1 MRYSLGVIV
10 TSMAATADIAA
21 SQAVPSQAARST
33 EVQERAQGD
42 RELANGQAPQPRA
55 AASRAAMKVTI
66 TDGALT
72 LTADRQSLHTVLGL
86 ISSRTRIP
94 IVVSDSLTDARVS
107 IALRAVPLEDGL
119 RRLLSAYDAFYLFS
133 ANDGNAPASIQTI
146 WVFARGEGHDLKPVP
161 PTVWGDTKDL
171 EARLDDSDPG
181 VRSQAIEALIERLG
195 ERGLP
200 TVQRGL
206 LDPDE
211 GVRLATLSAA
221 GNAGIE
227 VPASDLH
234 AVVLTDELHRG
245 RLRSRNWRPGRRP
258 RPSRAPSA
266 TTSIRR
272 SAIAP
277 GKSSASKRLGG
288 RNSSPDDARARERR
302 ADSVRTPVTPTGNTC
317 DWSEA

>member
-1 MRYSLGVIV
+1 MALASSMPNRLAVIAI
-10 TSMAATADIAA
+10 SMATAADVAA
-21 SQAVPSQAARST
+21 AQAVPSQAARSA
-33 EVQERAQGD
+33 EVQEQAQAD
-42 RELANGQAPQPRA
+42 RESANGQAPRPRA
-55 AASRAAMKVTI
+55 AASRPATKVTI

-133 ANDGNAPASIQTI
+133 APDGNAPASIQTI
-146 WVFARGEGHDLKPVP
+146 WVFARGEGHDLEPVP

-181 VRSQAIEALIERLG
+181 VRSEAIEALIERLG

-221 GNAGIE
+221 GNAGIQ

-234 AVVLTDELHRG
+234 TVVLTDQSPSVRAAALEELAG
-245 RLRSRNWRPGRRP
+245 RPEAEGIARTLR
-258 RPSRAPSA
+258 
-266 TTSIRR
+266 
-272 SAIAP
+272 
-277 GKSSASKRLGG
+277 
-288 RNSSPDDARARERR
+288 DDADPEIRNRARQILGEHE
-302 ADSVRTPVTPTGNTC
+302 SGGPKQQPQ
-317 DWSEA
+317 

>member
-1 MRYSLGVIV
+1 MLNSLAVIAI
-10 TSMAATADIAA
+10 SMATAADIAA
-21 SQAVPSQAARST
+21 AQAHPCQAAPT
-33 EVQERAQGD
+33 AEVQEQAQAD
-42 RELANGQAPQPRA
+42 RESAKGQAPQPRA
-55 AASRAAMKVTI
+55 AASRPAPKVTI
-66 TDGALT
+66 TDGVLT
-72 LTADRQSLHTVLGL
+72 LTADRQSLLTVLGL

-146 WVFARGEGHDLKPVP
+146 WVFARGEGHDLEPVP

-181 VRSQAIEALIERLG
+181 VRSETIETLIERLG

-200 TVQRGL
+200 IVQRGL
-206 LDPDE
+206 VDPDE

-227 VPASDLH
+227 IPTSDLH
-234 AVVLTDELHRG
+234 TVVLTDQSPSVRAAALEELAG
-245 RLRSRNWRPGRRP
+245 RPE
-258 RPSRAPSA
+258 AE
-266 TTSIRR
+266 
-272 SAIAP
+272 AIARTLRDDVDP
-277 GKSSASKRLGG
+277 EIRNRARQILGEQKIGG
-288 RNSSPDDARARERR
+288 RNSRPDDARAKQRR
-302 ADSVRTPVTPTGNTC
+302 RTPYEDP
-317 DWSEA
+317 